1 MTVAILGGTG
11 IYDLPGI
18 EVEEKRVSNEYG
30 DAMVYVGK
38 GVHSDIVFMTRHGI
52 KHSTPPHKVNYR
64 ANIKALKDLGVTRIM
79 ATYAVGSITAGYPVM
94 ELGVMRDFLDFTSG
108 REFSF
113 FDEIKR
119 GVGHVEMSAPFCATM
134 SAKIMELGPKH
145 NIGVHDGATYVATN
159 GPRFESPAEIKMYQM
174 LGGDV
179 VGMTACPEVYLAG
192 ELGMSFAAVALP
204 INLAAGLEE
213 KITIVDDQMIATARG
228 KMIAL
233 MLDVLMETTD
243 EECEAPKLL

>member
-1 MTVAILGGTG
+1 
-11 IYDLPGI
+11 
-18 EVEEKRVSNEYG
+18 
-30 DAMVYVGK
+30 
-38 GVHSDIVFMTRHGI
+38 
-52 KHSTPPHKVNYR
+52 
-64 ANIKALKDLGVTRIM
+64 M
-79 ATYAVGSITAGYPVM
+79 ATYAVGAITSGYPVM
-94 ELGVMRDFLDFTSG
+94 ELGVLRDFLDFTSG

-119 GVGHVEMSAPFCATM
+119 GIGHVEMSKPFCPVM
-134 SAKIMELGPKH
+134 SAKTMELGPKH
-145 NIGVHDGATYVATN
+145 GIGVHDGATYVATN

-213 KITIVDDQMIATARG
+213 NITIVDDNIDQVRE
-228 KMIAL
+228 KMILL
-233 MLDVLMETTD
+233 MLDVLKNTND
-243 EECEAPKLL
+243 AECQTPKLL